1 VTATQIDDFFQG
13 YAAAFSRFDVDEVCR
28 LWAYPAYFAYGGQRA
43 ALDAHQFRANTEQLC
58 RFYRAQGMARAT
70 KRVLDVHPLT
80 ETTASVRTADEILGA
95 QGEIIVA
102 WEHAYVLSET
112 VDGIRVVAA
121 LPDAEL
127 EAWRAKGAV
136 FGRTD

>member
-1 VTATQIDDFFQG
+1 VTAAQIDDFFQD
-13 YAAAFSRFDVDEVCR
+13 YAAAFSRFDIDEVCR

-43 ALDAHQFRANTEQLC
+43 ALDEAQFRANTEQLC
-58 RFYRAQGMARAT
+58 RFYRDQGMARAT
-70 KRVLDVHPLT
+70 KRIVDVHPLSA
-80 ETTASVRTADEILGA
+80 TTASVRTADQILDGRD
-95 QGEIIVA
+95 EVIVA

-112 VDGIRVVAA
+112 ADGIRVIAA

-127 EAWRAKGAV
+127 AAWRAKGVV